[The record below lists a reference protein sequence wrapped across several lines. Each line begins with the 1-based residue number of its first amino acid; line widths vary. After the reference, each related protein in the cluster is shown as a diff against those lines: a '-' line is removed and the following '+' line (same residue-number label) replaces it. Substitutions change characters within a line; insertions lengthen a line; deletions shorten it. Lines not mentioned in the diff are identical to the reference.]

1 MFTIGDFAKYGRVS
15 VRMLRHYDALG
26 LLRPARVD
34 PASGYRFYEA
44 EQLSRLNRVIAL
56 KELGF
61 SLGEVGA
68 ILNERPDVAEL
79 RGMLRLRRA
88 DLESAVAAAAAR
100 LAEVETR
107 LRTIESEG
115 TMSTDEIVV
124 KSLPAVRL
132 AEVTGVAAGYAPR
145 EIGPVI
151 GPLYEELCGR
161 VEAAGVVPT
170 GPGLA
175 YYEDAPDAP
184 PGHVLVHAGLPVAAA
199 VRAEELGGGVR
210 IVELPAV
217 ERAATVVHRGSMDDV
232 LPTAQALARW
242 IDAHGHRS
250 TGFAR
255 ELNLS
260 CPQDRDQWVTEL
272 QEPLD
277 AGTP

>member
-61 SLGEVGA
+61 SLEEVGA
-68 ILNERPDVAEL
+68 ILNERPGVAGL
-79 RGMLRLRRA
+79 RGMLRQRQA
-88 DLESAVAAAAAR
+88 ELEDAVAAAAAR
-100 LAEVETR
+100 LAAVETR

-115 TMSTDEIVV
+115 TMPADEIVV
-124 KSLPAVRL
+124 KSLPPVRL
-132 AEVTGVAAGYAPR
+132 AELTGVAAGYAPQD
-145 EIGPVI
+145 IGPVI

-175 YYEDAPDAP
+175 YYEDAPDAA
-184 PGHVLVHAGLPVAAA
+184 PGSVLVHAGLPVAAA
-199 VRAEELGGGVR
+199 VRAEDLGGGVR
-210 IVELPAV
+210 IVELPGV
-217 ERAATVVHRGSMDDV
+217 ERAATVVHRGSMDGV

-255 ELNLS
+255 ELNLA

-272 QEPLD
+272 QEPL
-277 AGTP
+277 AP